1 MLIGMGTTNLQYA
14 LERKLSRFK
23 GELEAT
29 CTLILR
35 TEEQVAAL
43 PQMRAKIAELEPLIE
58 HATALMQHL
67 NPEWET
73 EDARAIQP
81 FIKHIPTKL
90 GSCSRKAM
98 EILRNSA
105 EPMSAR
111 ELANEV
117 LRREGFTETT
127 QEVRQRMA
135 NTVQAALRSRR
146 GQVVD
151 CDGHW
156 PQRWWVISLDTRRV
170 ESN

>member
-1 MLIGMGTTNLQYA
+1 MLLGMGTTNLQLG
-14 LERKLSRFK
+14 LERKLSHLK

-29 CTLILR
+29 HTLIAR
-35 TEEQVAAL
+35 TEAQVAAL
-43 PQMRAKIAELEPLIE
+43 PEMRAKIAELRPLIE

-73 EDARAIQP
+73 ENARAIQP
-81 FIKHIPTKL
+81 FVKQIPTKL

-98 EILRNSA
+98 EILRNA
-105 EPMSAR
+105 TEPMSAR

-135 NTVQAALRSRR
+135 NTVQAALRARR
-146 GQVVD
+146 GTVVD

-156 PQRWWVISLDTRRV
+156 PQRWWAVSSGVGV